1 MSERRKPHNGR
12 DRNGQHHTKIEDF
25 EDKRDDVQGVDLV
38 RDDVR
43 TGGAVIDAGPQSGQ
57 RGERIQDLV
66 DENREIVD
74 KMGEM
79 NRGL

>member
-1 MSERRKPHNGR
+1 MADRHKPHNGR
-12 DRNGQHHTKIEDF
+12 AVNGQHHTRIEDF
-25 EDKRDDVQGVDLV
+25 EDKRDDPEGVDLV

-43 TGGAVIDAGPQSGQ
+43 TGGAVADSGPDAGF

-74 KMGEM
+74 KMGEL